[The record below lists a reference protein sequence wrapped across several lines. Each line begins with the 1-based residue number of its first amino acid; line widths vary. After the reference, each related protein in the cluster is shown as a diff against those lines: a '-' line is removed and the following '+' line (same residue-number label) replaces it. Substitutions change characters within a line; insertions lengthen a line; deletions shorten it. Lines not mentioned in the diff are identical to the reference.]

1 MNQRVN
7 QGTNQRVNKGVS
19 RLTATL
25 TLSVLIAACA
35 HDPARDRPIEP
46 WASPAVPP
54 TTQIGDDGGGSAPEP
69 DAGPST
75 GK

>member
-1 MNQRVN
+1 MSFRA
-7 QGTNQRVNKGVS
+7 
-19 RLTATL
+19 LALAL
-25 TLSVLIAACA
+25 TLAACA

-54 TTQIGDDGGGSAPEP
+54 TTQVGDDGGWAPEP
-69 DAGPST
+69 APDTRDAGAGPRT